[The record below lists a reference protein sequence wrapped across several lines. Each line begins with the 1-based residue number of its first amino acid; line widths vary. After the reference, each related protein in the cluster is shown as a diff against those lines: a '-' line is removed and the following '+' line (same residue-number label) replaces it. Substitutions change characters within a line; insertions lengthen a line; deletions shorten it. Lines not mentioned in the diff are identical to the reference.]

1 MLIHTSHRTKVEP
14 CSTNASRKSI
24 KTARLCAR
32 CMYSSSGT
40 CRADEQAAVVAR
52 CLSGLVM
59 VIWVAVQ
66 SLVVSGTA
74 ISPHPALTPQHTT
87 SPHCTSW
94 HPDVSVV
101 HPPPSPN
108 LPKPTRPPAHGAD
121 IWYRCV
127 LHVCPGGEGGESSA
141 SPEHNSCVA
150 CHANAL
156 TPASTPRKSCVT
168 LRASMQCGPLVVLAC
183 ND

>member
-101 HPPPSPN
+101 HPPPFAQS
-108 LPKPTRPPAHGAD
+108 TQAHPPACSRSR
-121 IWYRCV
+121 YLV
-127 LHVCPGGEGGESSA
+127 PVCAPRVSRGGGG
-141 SPEHNSCVA
+141 
-150 CHANAL
+150 
-156 TPASTPRKSCVT
+156 RI
-168 LRASMQCGPLVVLAC
+168 QCLA
-183 ND
+183 